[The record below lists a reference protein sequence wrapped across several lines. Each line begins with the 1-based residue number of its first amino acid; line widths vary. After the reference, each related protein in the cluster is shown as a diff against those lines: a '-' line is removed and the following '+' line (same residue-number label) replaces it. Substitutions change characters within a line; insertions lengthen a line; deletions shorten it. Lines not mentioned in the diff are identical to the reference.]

1 MHIPDGVLDPGTCVA
16 TGAASA
22 AVVGFALRR
31 VRVDLPERTVPLM
44 GVTAACV
51 FAAQMLNFPVLGGT
65 SGHILGGVL
74 AGVMLGP
81 WAGILTMSV
90 VLVVQCVLFQ
100 DGGLTALGANV
111 LNMAVVGAGV
121 GYAIYDLVRCAVG
134 GLRGVLAGA
143 TLAAWFSVMI
153 SATLCSLELA
163 VGGHFRLSTTLSA
176 MLLAHA
182 PVGVGEALATGLA
195 LSYVVRVRPDLIYG
209 GSAAHRLPVRTGQVV
224 VVGLLL
230 ALLMAAVVS
239 PFASS
244 LPDGLEGSLAK
255 LGFVEGV
262 AGPALPAPLA
272 DYQVSGWEGFAAAG
286 ALAGVIGTLVVF
298 VLTFLLA
305 RCWPRQHD
313 PAHVH
318 ATTE

>member
-1 MHIPDGVLDPGTCVA
+1 MHIPDGVLDPATCVA
-16 TGAASA
+16 TGVASA
-22 AVVGFALRR
+22 AVVGYSLRR
-31 VRVDLPERTVPLM
+31 VRIDLPERTIPLM
-44 GVTAACV
+44 GVTAACI
-51 FAAQMLNFPVLGGT
+51 FAAQMLNFPVPGGT

-90 VLVVQCVLFQ
+90 VLVVQCLLFQ

-121 GYAIYDLVRCAVG
+121 GYAIYDLVRRAVG
-134 GLRGVLAGA
+134 GLRGVVVGA
-143 TLAAWFSVMI
+143 MLAAWFSVMI
-153 SATLCSLELA
+153 SATLCSIELA
-163 VGGHFRLSTTLSA
+163 VGGQFQLSTTLSA

-182 PVGVGEALATGLA
+182 PVGIGEALATGLA
-195 LSYVVRVRPDLIYG
+195 LGYVLKVRPDLIYG
-209 GSAAHRLPVRTGQVV
+209 SPTDARLPARAGQML

-230 ALLMAAVVS
+230 ALLMAAIVS

-244 LPDGLEGSLAK
+244 LPDGLEGSLEQ
-255 LGFVEGV
+255 LGFAAGA
-262 AGPALPAPLA
+262 AGPVLPAPLP
-272 DYQVSGWEGFAAAG
+272 DYEVSGWEGFAAAG
-286 ALAGVIGTLVVF
+286 SAAGVIGTLVVF
-298 VLTFLLA
+298 VLALTLA
-305 RCWPRQHD
+305 RYWPRHHD

>member
-1 MHIPDGVLDPGTCVA
+1 MHIPDGVLDPGTCLA
-16 TGAASA
+16 TGAVSA
-22 AVVGFALRR
+22 AVVGYALRR
-31 VRVDLPERTVPLM
+31 VRIDLPERTVPLM

-51 FAAQMLNFPVLGGT
+51 FAAQMLNFPVPGGT

-74 AGVMLGP
+74 VGVMLGP
-81 WAGILTMSV
+81 WAGILTMAV
-90 VLVVQCVLFQ
+90 VLAVQCLLFQ

-111 LNMAVVGAGV
+111 LNMAIVGAGV
-121 GYAIYDLVRCAVG
+121 GYAIYDLARRAVG
-134 GLRGVLAGA
+134 GLRGVVVGA

-153 SATLCSLELA
+153 SATLCSIELA
-163 VGGHFRLSTTLSA
+163 VGGQFQLSTTLSA

-195 LSYVVRVRPDLIYG
+195 LGYVIRVRPDLVYG
-209 GSAAHRLPVRTGQVV
+209 GPRDARLPARASQVL
-224 VVGLLL
+224 VVGLMF

-244 LPDGLEGSLAK
+244 LPDGLEGSLAQ
-255 LGFVEGV
+255 LGFTTGA
-262 AGPALPAPLA
+262 AGPVLPAPLP
-272 DYQVSGWEGFAAAG
+272 DYEISGWEGFAAAG

-298 VLTFLLA
+298 VLTFMLA
-305 RCWPRQHD
+305 RYWPRRHD

-318 ATTE
+318 APAD